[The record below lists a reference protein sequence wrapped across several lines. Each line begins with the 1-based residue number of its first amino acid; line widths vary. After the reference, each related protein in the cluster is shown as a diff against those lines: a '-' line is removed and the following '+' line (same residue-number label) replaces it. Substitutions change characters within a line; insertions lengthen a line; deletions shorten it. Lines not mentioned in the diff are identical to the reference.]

1 MKVTVELEGLPELL
15 AQFRGVEVGMLD
27 FRTLGTWDWVQSE
40 FYKVEKAQFASE
52 GAAGAGGK
60 WTALNPAYAA
70 RKEKKWGP
78 VPILQASGRLYRSMT
93 SANADGVVEKRPLEL
108 ILGSRVKYGGYHQKG
123 TSRMAK
129 RPPIDFTPEQET
141 QLMKPIQT
149 HLKQIVSQAKLI
161 RLGD

>member
-15 AQFRGVEVGMLD
+15 TQFRGVEVGMLD

-40 FYKVEKAQFASE
+40 FYKIEKAQFASE
-52 GAAGAGGK
+52 GSAGASGK
-60 WTALNPAYAA
+60 WTALNPAYAK

-78 VPILQASGRLYRSMT
+78 MPILQASGRLYRSMT

-108 ILGSRVKYGGYHQKG
+108 VLGSRVKYGGYHQKG
-123 TSRMAK
+123 TPTMAK

-141 QLMKPIQT
+141 QLMKPIQA
-149 HLKQIVSQAKLI
+149 HLRQIVSQGKLTNI
-161 RLGD
+161 R